1 MSRSRVTLL
10 VCWMLLAP
18 SVTAVPPSSD
28 DVPTTWQC
36 VDSQR
41 IGGWSFEDER
51 TILINVGPDLRYRIE
66 LSESV
71 VSPDLLVQG
80 HVTFMP
86 DPQRRLCAAL
96 GHVVIGRRWIPIR
109 SITPWRAKGR

>member
-10 VCWMLLAP
+10 VCWTLLAP
-18 SVTAVPPSSD
+18 TVAAGPPERD
-28 DVPTTWQC
+28 DVPATWQC

-51 TILINVGPDLRYRIE
+51 TILISVGPNLRYRVE

-71 VSPDLLVQG
+71 VGPDLLVQG

-86 DPQRRLCAAL
+86 DQERRLCAAW
-96 GHVVIGRRWIPIR
+96 GHVVIGRRWITIR
-109 SITPWRAKGR
+109 SITPWRAQGR